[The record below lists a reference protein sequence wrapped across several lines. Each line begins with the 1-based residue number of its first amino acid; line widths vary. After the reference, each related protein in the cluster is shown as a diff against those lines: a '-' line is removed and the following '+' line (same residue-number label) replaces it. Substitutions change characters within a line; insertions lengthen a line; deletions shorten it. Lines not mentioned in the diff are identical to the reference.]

1 MDVGDQWKG
10 GIVRR
15 YKRGDRVTA
24 RSDIGGINVPDVP
37 AGAVGTVVETT
48 LTGKPKTIHFALET
62 PWGPK
67 RFDVGVHRRRVDL
80 D

>member
-1 MDVGDQWKG
+1 M
-10 GIVRR
+10 RR
-15 YKRGDRVTA
+15 YKTGDQVTA

-37 AGAVGTVVETT
+37 AGAVGTVVATT

>member
-1 MDVGDQWKG
+1 MRRFKTGDQ
-10 GIVRR
+10 
-15 YKRGDRVTA
+15 VTA
-24 RSDIGGINVPDVP
+24 RETIGGINVPDVP
-37 AGAVGTVVETT
+37 AGTVGTVVETT

-80 D
+80 A

>member
-1 MDVGDQWKG
+1 MQ
-10 GIVRR
+10 R

-24 RSDIGGINVPDVP
+24 RSDIGGVNVPDVP

-48 LTGKPKTIHFALET
+48 LTGRPKTIHFALDT

-67 RFDVGVHRRRVDL
+67 RFDVGVHRRRVEL
-80 D
+80 DSA

>member
-1 MDVGDQWKG
+1 M
-10 GIVRR
+10 RR
-15 YKRGDRVTA
+15 YRRGDRVTA
-24 RSDIGGINVPDVP
+24 RSEIGGVNVPDVP

-48 LTGKPKTIHFALET
+48 LTGRPKTIHFSLET

-67 RFDVGVHRRRVDL
+67 RFDVGVHRRRVEL

>member
-1 MDVGDQWKG
+1 M
-10 GIVRR
+10 RR
-15 YKRGDRVTA
+15 YRRGDRVTA
-24 RSDIGGINVPDVP
+24 RSEIGGVNVPDVP

-48 LTGKPKTIHFALET
+48 LTGKPKTIHFGLET

-67 RFDVGVHRRRVDL
+67 RFDVGVHRRRVEL